1 MALCLKE
8 QGYEC
13 IFAIFVEFSGLKF
26 GIPGSGG

>member
-13 IFAIFVEFSGLKF
+13 IFAIFRGVSGLKI
-26 GIPGSGG
+26 GIRGSGG